1 MTNTD
6 MIFVGVKQVVA
17 HPLTFKHK
25 LAIGEDAFTSMRL
38 QKHLGKAWDVV
49 GAAGTVGAAAKSSV
63 VANAFFGKAGLMAVM
78 GGASTPLGWVLAAS
92 VVGGGAW
99 FALTKVLR
107 AETDKRVDIIP
118 KFINT
123 PLDILAIRLFE
134 LMVPLALQMVVLGT
148 PAGQVANAG
157 LPSSSRHLM
166 QNYLVGGWG
175 YDHDFIDHALPILQA
190 NMVNTDVLQTARQLA
205 YYEKQNPDCNY
216 QAMRDDLLAMM
227 RAVAESVGAI
237 NSQQQGLLADVDGV
251 YSEVAKNNTLNKGL
265 ESLKGLVDTVAS
277 GATGASETVSQ
288 TVNELGKVAETAAG
302 TAKDL
307 GSDLGKRVLDLV
319 NKR

>member
-1 MTNTD
+1 
-6 MIFVGVKQVVA
+6 MIFIGVEQVIA
-17 HPLTFKHK
+17 HPLTFKYK

-38 QKHLGKAWDVV
+38 QKHLGKVWDVV
-49 GAAGTVGAAAKSSV
+49 GAAGTAGAAAKSSL

-134 LMVPLALQMVVLGT
+134 LMVPLALQMEALGV
-148 PAGQVANAG
+148 PNGQGTSTG
-157 LPSSSRHLM
+157 LQSSSRHLVH
-166 QNYLVGGWG
+166 NYLVGEWG
-175 YDHDFIDHALPILQA
+175 YDSKFIDHAMPILHA
-190 NMVNTDVLQTARQLA
+190 NMAHTDVLHTARQLA

-216 QAMRDDLLAMM
+216 SIMRDDLLTMM
-227 RAVAESVGAI
+227 RAVAESVGPI
-237 NSQQQGLLADVDGV
+237 NRQQQDLLSAVEGV
-251 YSEVAKNNTLNKGL
+251 FSEVAKDNTLNKGL
-265 ESLKGLVDTVAS
+265 ASLKGLADTVAS
-277 GATGASETVSQ
+277 GAVGASDTVSQ
-288 TVNELGKVAETAAG
+288 TVNQLGKVAETAAG

-307 GSDLGKRVLDLV
+307 GSDIGKRVLDLV